1 MAKGLS
7 FTLVEPDFAIKEN
20 TIVNYE
26 NLREEVMSTET
37 PEEDNVNGIDDMDNF
52 VAITYEYDE
61 NYKKKELDRMADY
74 YGISKRKKRK
84 ADLIQ
89 DIVLFEINPIN
100 VDIVQRRKTLWF
112 YMDEII
118 NDDFLKKYIV
128 LD

>member
-7 FTLVEPDFAIKEN
+7 FTLIENDLNEN
-20 TIVNYE
+20 TVINYN
-26 NLREEVMSTET
+26 NLREEVMNTET
-37 PEEDNVNGIDDMDNF
+37 PELDDDINIDNMDNF
-52 VAITYEYDE
+52 IAITYEYDE
-61 NYKKKELDRMADY
+61 NYKKKELDRIADY
-74 YGISKRKKRK
+74 YEISKRKKRK

-100 VDIVQRRKTLWF
+100 QEIVQKRKTLWF

-118 NDDFLKKYIV
+118 NDPFLKKYIV